1 MKTTPNTTEM
11 VTYTIADG
19 ITVTAS
25 PAFIQQLRE
34 EQAERARRIAAK
46 NAAKGRG

>member
-1 MKTTPNTTEM
+1 MANNTTEM
-11 VTYTIADG
+11 LTYTIADG

-25 PAFIQQLRE
+25 PDFIKKLRE
-34 EQAERARRIAAK
+34 EQAERARKIAAQ